1 MKTPEPLSPELDAL
15 LAPHRRVLPLAPS
28 VEARAL
34 ARAARAG
41 ARAEEAPQPGA
52 GFALARP
59 WWVFAAAA
67 GAVVALGAA
76 AYAAH
81 AWRSTAASP
90 VAVRAPVAVPSL
102 TPPRLSPH
110 GAVGVMAE
118 ATAPAA
124 NATPESSPPR
134 RRIVRKAS
142 APTLRP
148 TNEELQ
154 LLRSARQHVTRGDF
168 AGALSAVAEHDRRF
182 RHGSLVEEREA
193 LRVKSL
199 AGLGRQEDAQRAA
212 SEFHARFPRSVLL
225 PTFERMRE
233 AER

>member
-1 MKTPEPLSPELDAL
+1 MNTPEPLSPELDAL
-15 LAPHRRVLPLAPS
+15 LAPHRRVLPLPAL

-34 ARAARAG
+34 ARAARAEE
-41 ARAEEAPQPGA
+41 RAEEASEAGPGL
-52 GFALARP
+52 ALARP

-67 GAVVALGAA
+67 GAVVTLGAA

-81 AWRSTAASP
+81 AWRSTVASP
-90 VAVRAPVAVPSL
+90 VAVRAPLAPPSL
-102 TPPRLSPH
+102 TPPHLSPIT
-110 GAVGVMAE
+110 AVAVVAE
-118 ATAPAA
+118 TTASAT
-124 NATPESSPPR
+124 NATPESSPAR

-154 LLRSARQHVTRGDF
+154 LLRSARQDVTLGDF
-168 AGALSAVAEHDRRF
+168 AGALSAVAEHARRF

-199 AGLGRQEDAQRAA
+199 AGLGRHEDAQRAA